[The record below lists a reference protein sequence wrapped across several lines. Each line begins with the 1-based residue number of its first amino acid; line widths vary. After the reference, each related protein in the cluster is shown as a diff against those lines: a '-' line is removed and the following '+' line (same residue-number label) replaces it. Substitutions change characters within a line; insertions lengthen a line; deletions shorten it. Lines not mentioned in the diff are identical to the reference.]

1 MTGYSSEDG
10 AIHDPQSDV
19 VSRWTQS
26 DLGAAREDKEFAL
39 KSDDIDQ
46 MPPASAL
53 GLLCVYTELLAKQTP
68 IDNLDDCR
76 VDAFPLAKDRAQGDS
91 VSSGEATPVSGTE
104 IHCCPAGYNDAG
116 RDLIQLGILSKRFLS
131 RRVPSIT
138 LKDYLLRLH
147 RYCPM
152 STAVYLATSM
162 YLTRMVTVER
172 TISLNHRN
180 MHRLVLAGLR
190 VAMKALEDL
199 SYPHSRIAKVGGVTE
214 RELSKLEISFC
225 FLADFELRVDVSMLT
240 NHARALEENVGY
252 YSDIAS

>member
-1 MTGYSSEDG
+1 MTGYSSEDEG
-10 AIHDPQSDV
+10 PHDPQSDV
-19 VSRWTQS
+19 VSRWAQS
-26 DLGAAREDKEFAL
+26 DLEPAREDKEGAL
-39 KSDDIDQ
+39 KSDFIDQ
-46 MPPASAL
+46 MPPVSAL
-53 GLLCVYTELLAKQTP
+53 RLLCVYIELLVKQT
-68 IDNLDDCR
+68 IDELDDCR
-76 VDAFPLAKDRAQGDS
+76 VDASSLAKDRAPGDS
-91 VSSGEATPVSGTE
+91 VSSGEATPVGGTE
-104 IHCCPAGYNDAG
+104 IHCYPAGYNDAG

-131 RRVPSIT
+131 KRVPSIT

-190 VAMKALEDL
+190 VAMKTLEDL

-225 FLADFELRVDVSMLT
+225 FLVDFELRVDLYMLT
-240 NHARALEENVGY
+240 NQARALVENAGY
-252 YSDIAS
+252 HSDVAS